1 MTAQPKQQE
10 QQEQELLKL
19 RIQIDA
25 IDQQIHQLI
34 NQRASCAQQV
44 AVVKEKF
51 QGIDDAV
58 FYRPEREAQVLRKVM
73 ERNEGP
79 LEDKAIARLFREVM
93 SVCLAHEKP
102 LQIAYLGPAG
112 AFAQL
117 ASHKHFGNS
126 AMTIAVNSLDQVFKE
141 VENGVVNYGVVPID
155 NSTQG
160 VANQTLDLFKRYSLN
175 ICGEVDLDVQLH
187 LYASGKD
194 PQNNLALPDVKKVYA
209 LSETLNQCSKWL
221 DKHCPCAT
229 RIALTTLE
237 QAQQMAESEESSAVI
252 ASDGAISLQ
261 LRILAQNISS
271 SSNEHK
277 ARFLIV
283 GRQHITPSGV
293 DKTSILIATKDQP
306 GALYSLLAPFREHE
320 ISLTRID
327 TYTGESVLGAGCSVF
342 YIDFEGHKSEPTI
355 QSILQQLTTNCVE
368 MKILGSY
375 PRAVL

>member
-1 MTAQPKQQE
+1 MTAQPNQQE

-79 LEDKAIARLFREVM
+79 LEDKAVARLFREVM

-102 LQIAYLGPAG
+102 LEIAYLGPAG

-141 VENGVVNYGVVPID
+141 VESGAVNYGVVPID

-187 LYASGKD
+187 LYASD
-194 PQNNLALPDVKKVYA
+194 ASQLNNLALPDVKKVYA

-221 DKHCPCAT
+221 DKHCPSAA
-229 RIALTTLE
+229 RVALSTLE
-237 QAQQMAESEESSAVI
+237 QAQQVAESEHSSAVI
-252 ASDGAISLQ
+252 ASDGATSLQ
-261 LRILAQNISS
+261 LRILAQNIS

-327 TYTGESVLGAGCSVF
+327 TYTGESVLGADCSVF
-342 YIDFEGHKSEPTI
+342 YIEFEGHQSEPKI
-355 QSILQQLTTNCVE
+355 LSILQQLTTNCSE
-368 MKILGSY
+368 IKILGSY